1 MGFTF
6 SPAPAP
12 TPVFFVARQITE
24 PLLKSD
30 LFRFSLMD
38 NCIVY
43 LSASDQNSV
52 AKINP
57 YLYQSFFWQAHDY
70 DH

>member
-12 TPVFFVARQITE
+12 VFFVARQIIE
-24 PLLKSD
+24 PLLKAD
-30 LFRFSLMD
+30 LFLFPLMD
-38 NCIVY
+38 NFIVY

-57 YLYQSFFWQAHDY
+57 YLYQSFFW
-70 DH
+70 